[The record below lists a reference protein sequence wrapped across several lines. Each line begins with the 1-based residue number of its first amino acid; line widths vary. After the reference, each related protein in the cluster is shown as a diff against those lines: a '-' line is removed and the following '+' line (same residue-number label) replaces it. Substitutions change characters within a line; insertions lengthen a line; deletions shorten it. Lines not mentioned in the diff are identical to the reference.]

1 MSFFEDTFL
10 DYLAHAAPA
19 RLIVVAFLVVFLTHT
34 PRQRGL
40 TLAIIGCAV
49 SLFVSLA
56 STLRFWSIL
65 QDNFVPQESLLNS
78 PMVILPLQ
86 AAGWSTYLLWIISL
100 YLLYR
105 DSVQRSN
112 SIEQAEVES

>member
-1 MSFFEDTFL
+1 MSFFEDSFL
-10 DYLAHAAPA
+10 DHLAHAAPA

-40 TLAIIGCAV
+40 TLAMIGCAV
-49 SLFVSLA
+49 SLFLSLA
-56 STLRFWSIL
+56 SILRMWLIF

-78 PMVILPLQ
+78 LVVILPLQ
-86 AAGWSTYLLWIISL
+86 VAGWSVYLLWIIAL
-100 YLLYR
+100 YVLYR

-112 SIEQAEVES
+112 SIEQAEVQS